1 MACNRSI
8 ACHWQDPREIW
19 LFDNYQK
26 AHTQIYYLVNFPCG
40 LLTFHA
46 VWKLSILSGNFW
58 FCLETPTCESGW
70 HFQILPYVYSS
81 ATSGATLHKLDACIE
96 SSIHIG
102 QPKWVQIKIFIG
114 KPTMRVLLTEHFL
127 WAGNPS
133 VGRNICQQVFELNKN
148 SFTGLRNESMTGIMI
163 AADRS
168 QNAKLTKLHFVDGMH
183 LDFFSQNCICGGV
196 YLFMWLEEE
205 TNGRYLWQKITP

>member
-40 LLTFHA
+40 LLTFHV

-81 ATSGATLHKLDACIE
+81 ATLATSGATLHKLDACIE
-96 SSIHIG
+96 SSIQPT

-127 WAGNPS
+127 WAGNPRCKS
-133 VGRNICQQVFELNKN
+133 VGWNICSQVFEPEQKFFHRVEEWEHGRNNDCGRSISECEVDKIAFCWLNAFRFFQ
-148 SFTGLRNESMTGIMI
+148 S
-163 AADRS
+163 
-168 QNAKLTKLHFVDGMH
+168 KLHLWG
-183 LDFFSQNCICGGV
+183 
-196 YLFMWLEEE
+196 YLFIYVV
-205 TNGRYLWQKITP
+205 GGGD